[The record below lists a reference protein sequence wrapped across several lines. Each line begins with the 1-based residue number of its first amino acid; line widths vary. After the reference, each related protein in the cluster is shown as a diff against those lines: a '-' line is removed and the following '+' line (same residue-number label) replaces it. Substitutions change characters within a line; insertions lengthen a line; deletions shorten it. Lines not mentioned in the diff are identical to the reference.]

1 MFIII
6 ESSKDLPCRIVD
18 ITPVDTPGASLFK
31 PVVIGTTISAPSC
44 RNAASVAPIAGVFY
58 ASRSSSNLLSQGAP
72 FVRSHL

>member
-31 PVVIGTTISAPSC
+31 PVVIGT
-44 RNAASVAPIAGVFY
+44 
-58 ASRSSSNLLSQGAP
+58 
-72 FVRSHL
+72 SHLHPLAAMLLLLPPSPVSSMLPGLLPIS